1 MKLLEI
7 KVEGFKCF
15 KDLTTIP
22 IENVAVLIG
31 ENDAGKSSILRA
43 IELLLTKQNPNI
55 EEFFTLKDNI
65 LEEFTL
71 EAKFEITDKDN
82 KVELKDFIINNHLQY
97 KKKYKKG
104 EVFKTTIQKT
114 IFVDN
119 RLENYL
125 ALPAEPIKQLLID
138 LGIAELPNQDARRQA
153 IKNYIEINW
162 AIIPKTT
169 AETEISFNDIYNYTP
184 IYQYYGSHIYGNP
197 QALVKKTL
205 DSIYA
210 SHFYDETGNLKLNSI
225 RGLKDKILNNIN
237 KSIEEKLLSKIN
249 IYNPNITRIQGRLDI
264 DFSKGLDFQGLEL
277 DEGNGFKLIDQ
288 KGEGSKKRLFLSILE
303 WDKEIQANLIN
314 SRAVIRAYDEPDSNL
329 HYEAQRKMFNAI
341 TDVAK
346 NPKSNTQS
354 IIATHSI
361 AMIDRAPSN
370 SIIHVLQNNGVS
382 TINYLQSDGD
392 IDIQNFLNQISVIG
406 GIKNSSIFYEK
417 CFLLVE
423 GESEESAIPKIY
435 RKLFNRTLSESGVV
449 LINLKSNGAWFNF
462 LKLLHRN
469 KKNVTVMLL
478 DTDTQNPGCGA
489 NVTVAKLNEIGYDA
503 DFLANNVFFAGTQEF
518 EDIFS
523 NNIIREVFNN
533 LYPKPTRAKW
543 TKNQIEN
550 IRINNPKLSKGLLEA
565 SKQHIAHHKKIY
577 KKPEFASKLA
587 DLISIKDLKTIPIL
601 TDLFNKVHQ
610 IAD

>member
-15 KDLTTIP
+15 QNSTTIP
-22 IENVAVLIG
+22 IQNVAVLIG

-43 IELLLTKQNPNI
+43 IELLLTKQNPSN
-55 EEFFTLKDNI
+55 EEFFALKDII
-65 LEEFTL
+65 LDEFTL

-82 KVELKDFIINNHLQY
+82 KADLKDFIINNHLQF
-97 KKKYKKG
+97 KKKYKKD

-114 IFVDN
+114 IFLDAN
-119 RLENYL
+119 LENYL
-125 ALPAEPIKQLLID
+125 TLAADPTKQLLTD
-138 LGIAELPNQDARRQA
+138 LGIADLPNQDARRQA
-153 IKNYIEINW
+153 IKEYIELNW
-162 AIIPKTT
+162 AIIPNTT
-169 AETEISFNDIYNYTP
+169 AEKEISFNDIYNYVP

-210 SHFYDETGNLKLNSI
+210 SHFYDETGSLKLSSI
-225 RGLKDKILNNIN
+225 KGLKDKILNNIN
-237 KSIEEKLLSKIN
+237 KSIEEKLLSKIK
-249 IYNPNITRIQGRLDI
+249 IYNPNINTIQGRLDI
-264 DFSKGLDFQGLEL
+264 DFSKGLEFQGLEL

-314 SRAVIRAYDEPDSNL
+314 SRAVVRAYDEPDSNL

-341 TDVAK
+341 TDVA
-346 NPKSNTQS
+346 NNSKSNTQS

-370 SIIHVLQNNGVS
+370 SIIHIIQNNGVS
-382 TINYLQSDGD
+382 SIDFLQSDGD
-392 IDIQNFLNQISVIG
+392 VDILNFLNQISIIG

-423 GESEESAIPKIY
+423 GESEESAIPKMY
-435 RKLFNRTLSESGVV
+435 KKLFNRTLSESGVV
-449 LINLKSNGAWFNF
+449 LINLNSNGAWFNF

-478 DTDTQNPGCGA
+478 DTDTQNPECGA
-489 NVTVAKLNEIGYDA
+489 NVTVAKLNEIGFDA
-503 DFLANNVFFAGTQEF
+503 NFLANNVFFAGTQEF
-518 EDIFS
+518 EDVFP
-523 NNIIREVFNN
+523 NNIIRDVFNK
-533 LYPKPTRAKW
+533 LYTKPTKAKW
-543 TKNQIEN
+543 TNKQIQN
-550 IRINNPKLSKGLLEA
+550 IRDNNPKLSKGFFEA
-565 SKQHIAHHKKIY
+565 SKQNIAHHKKIY
-577 KKPEFASKLA
+577 KKPEFATELA
-587 DLISIKDLKTIPIL
+587 DLITVKDLKNIQIL
-601 TDLFNKVHQ
+601 TDLFKKVHE

>member
-7 KVEGFKCF
+7 KIEGFKCF
-15 KDLTTIP
+15 KNLTTIP

-31 ENDAGKSSILRA
+31 ENDSGKSSILRA
-43 IELLLTKQNPNI
+43 IELLLTKQNPNV
-55 EEFFTLKDNI
+55 EEFFILRDDI

-82 KVELKDFIINNHLQY
+82 KVELKDYIINNHLQY

-104 EVFKTTIQKT
+104 EVFKTTIQKA
-114 IFVDN
+114 IFLN
-119 RLENYL
+119 NNLENYL
-125 ALPAEPIKQLLID
+125 TLPAESTKQLLID
-138 LGIAELPNQDARRQA
+138 LGIADLPNQDVRKQA
-153 IKNYIEINW
+153 IKNYIELNSDC
-162 AIIPKTT
+162 IPKIT
-169 AETEISFNDIYNYTP
+169 AETEISFNDIYNYIP

-210 SHFYDETGNLKLNSI
+210 SHFYDETGSLKLNSI
-225 RGLKDKILNNIN
+225 RGLRVKILNNIN
-237 KSIEEKLLSKIN
+237 KSIEEKLLSKIK
-249 IYNPNITRIQGRLDI
+249 IYNPNITTIQGRLDI
-264 DFSKGLDFQGLEL
+264 DFSKGLEFQGLEL

-341 TDVAK
+341 SDVAN

-370 SIIHVLQNNGVS
+370 SIIHVSQNNGVS

-392 IDIQNFLNQISVIG
+392 IDIQNFLNQISIIG

-423 GESEESAIPKIY
+423 GESEESAIPKMY
-435 RKLFNRTLSESGVV
+435 KKLFNRTLSENGIV
-449 LINLKSNGAWFNF
+449 LINLRSNGAWFNF

-478 DTDTQNPGCGA
+478 DSDTQNPECGA
-489 NVTVAKLNEIGYDA
+489 NVTVSKLTEIGFDA
-503 DFLANNVFFAGTQEF
+503 TFLTNNVFFAGTQEF
-518 EDIFS
+518 EDIFP
-523 NNIIREVFNN
+523 NTIIRDVFNR
-533 LYPKPTRAKW
+533 LYTRPTKSKW
-543 TKNQIEN
+543 TSTQIQE
-550 IRINNPKLSKGLLEA
+550 IRDGNPKISKGFLVA
-565 SKQHIAHHKKIY
+565 SKLHIAHHKKFY
-577 KKPEFASKLA
+577 KKPEFATELA
-587 DLISIKDLKTIPIL
+587 DLITVKDLKNIQIL
-601 TDLFNKVHQ
+601 TALFNKVHE
-610 IAD
+610 IVD